1 VRDAPTRLVLATI
14 VAAALALRLAHVAS
28 VAAFEAA
35 HVEPGLDRWLQMEI
49 ARAVAGGDWLGGPL
63 APYESAPAYALGLGI
78 LYRLGGGRWLVPIV
92 LQAVLGALAP
102 LALYATGRMLA
113 SARTGLLAA
122 ALAAAYGPAIFY
134 EGLTVKF
141 ALMPFAVSAL
151 LYASAAATT
160 SRRWQL
166 AAAAAGA
173 ATAVLVA
180 LRLNA
185 IVVLP
190 VVAAWIARA
199 RSPAVATRALL
210 LFGLGLVAIAAPLA
224 LRRALAAA
232 HGEAASLWGIHF
244 YVGSRLDGDGGYTVV
259 PGVTDDVFGHVD
271 DARALAEASRG
282 RQLTP
287 AEVSRYWLG
296 RGLEEIRGDPAAY
309 LVLEG
314 RKLRRLLAPR
324 EEDVFGDDYAV
335 YAARSLVL
343 RAGLT
348 FGAVAPLAML
358 GLVLVTMRRAPL
370 GWCVAVA
377 AAYAAS
383 LLVFFVTSRYR
394 LPVVPPLLLCAGV
407 ALAWL
412 ADLRARPLAFAAAA
426 GGLSLAAWGAL
437 GAPPS
442 DVLRLLAL
450 VAVAGLAGQRA
461 T

>member
-1 VRDAPTRLVLATI
+1 MRDAPTRLALATI
-14 VAAALALRLAHVAS
+14 VTAALALRVAHVAS

-35 HVEPGLDRWLQMEI
+35 HVAPGLDRWLQMEI

-92 LQAVLGALAP
+92 LQAVLGALTP
-102 LALYATGRMLA
+102 LALYATARRLG
-113 SARTGLLAA
+113 SARAGLFAA

-134 EGLTVKF
+134 EGLTLKF
-141 ALMPFAVSAL
+141 ALMPCTVSAL
-151 LYASAAATT
+151 LCASATAATG
-160 SRRWQL
+160 RRWQA

-173 ATAVLVA
+173 ATALLVA

-185 IVVLP
+185 IVMLP
-190 VVAAWIARA
+190 VLVAWIARA
-199 RSPAVATRALL
+199 RPAVAARALL
-210 LFGLGLVAIAAPLA
+210 LVGFGLVAIAAPLA
-224 LRRALAAA
+224 LRRALASA

-259 PGVTDDVFGHVD
+259 PGVADDVFGHVD

-282 RQLTP
+282 RRLTP

-296 RGLEEIRGDPAAY
+296 RGLEEIRRDPAAY
-309 LVLEG
+309 LTLEG
-314 RKLRRLLAPR
+314 RKLRRLLAPG

-335 YAARSLVL
+335 YAARSVAL
-343 RAGLT
+343 RAALT
-348 FGAVAPLAML
+348 FGAVAPLALL
-358 GLVLVTMRRAPL
+358 GLVLVAMRRAPL

-377 AAYAAS
+377 ATYAAS

-426 GGLSLAAWGAL
+426 GGLSVAAWGAL

-450 VAVAGLAGQRA
+450 LGAAWLAGHG
-461 T
+461 TT

>member
-1 VRDAPTRLVLATI
+1 MRDAPTRLVLATI

-63 APYESAPAYALGLGI
+63 APYESAPAYALGLGV

-92 LQAVLGALAP
+92 LQAVLGALTP
-102 LALYATGRMLA
+102 LALYATARRLG
-113 SARTGLLAA
+113 SARAGLFAA

-134 EGLTVKF
+134 EGLTLKF
-141 ALMPFAVSAL
+141 ALMPCTVSAL
-151 LYASAAATT
+151 LCASATAATG
-160 SRRWQL
+160 RRWQA

-173 ATAVLVA
+173 ATALLVA

-185 IVVLP
+185 IVMLP
-190 VVAAWIARA
+190 VLVAWIARA
-199 RSPAVATRALL
+199 RPAVAARALL
-210 LFGLGLVAIAAPLA
+210 LVGFGLVAIAAPLA
-224 LRRALAAA
+224 LRRALASA

-259 PGVTDDVFGHVD
+259 PGVADDVFGHVD

-282 RQLTP
+282 RRLTP

-296 RGLEEIRGDPAAY
+296 RGLEEIRRDPAAY

-426 GGLSLAAWGAL
+426 GGLSVAAWGAL

-450 VAVAGLAGQRA
+450 LGAAWLAGHG
-461 T
+461 TT

>member
-1 VRDAPTRLVLATI
+1 MRDAPTRLALATI

-63 APYESAPAYALGLGI
+63 APYESAPAYALGLGV

-92 LQAVLGALAP
+92 LQAVLGALTP
-102 LALYATGRMLA
+102 LALYATARRLG
-113 SARTGLLAA
+113 SARAGLFAA

-134 EGLTVKF
+134 EGLTLKF
-141 ALMPFAVSAL
+141 ALMPCTVSAL
-151 LYASAAATT
+151 LCASATAATG
-160 SRRWQL
+160 RRWQA

-173 ATAVLVA
+173 ATALLVA

-190 VVAAWIARA
+190 VLVAWIARA
-199 RSPAVATRALL
+199 RPAVATRALL
-210 LFGLGLVAIAAPLA
+210 LVGLGLVAIAAPLA

-259 PGVTDDVFGHVD
+259 PGVADDVFGHVD

-282 RQLTP
+282 RRLTP

-296 RGLEEIRGDPAAY
+296 RGLEEIRRDPAAY
-309 LVLEG
+309 LTLEG
-314 RKLRRLLAPR
+314 RKLRRLLAPG

-335 YAARSLVL
+335 YAARSVAL
-343 RAGLT
+343 RAALT
-348 FGAVAPLAML
+348 FGAVAPLALL
-358 GLVLVTMRRAPL
+358 GLVLVAMRRAPL

-377 AAYAAS
+377 ATYAAS

-426 GGLSLAAWGAL
+426 GGLSVAAWGAL

-450 VAVAGLAGQRA
+450 LGAAWLAGHG
-461 T
+461 TT

>member
-1 VRDAPTRLVLATI
+1 MVVSAVVDEIKKRLEQRI
-14 VAAALALRLAHVAS
+14 R
-28 VAAFEAA
+28 
-35 HVEPGLDRWLQMEI
+35 
-49 ARAVAGGDWLGGPL
+49 
-63 APYESAPAYALGLGI
+63 
-78 LYRLGGGRWLVPIV
+78 
-92 LQAVLGALAP
+92 QAVLGALTP
-102 LALYATGRMLA
+102 LALYATARRLG
-113 SARTGLLAA
+113 SARAGLFAA

-141 ALMPFAVSAL
+141 ALMPFTVSAL
-151 LYASAAATT
+151 LCASAAAATG
-160 SRRWQL
+160 RRWQG

-173 ATAVLVA
+173 ATALLVA

-190 VVAAWIARA
+190 VLVAWIARA
-199 RSPAVATRALL
+199 RPAVATRALL
-210 LFGLGLVAIAAPLA
+210 LVGLGLVAIAAPLA

-244 YVGSRLDGDGGYTVV
+244 YVGSRLDGDGGYAVV
-259 PGVTDDVFGHVD
+259 PGMADDVFGHVD
-271 DARALAEASRG
+271 DARALAEASLG
-282 RQLTP
+282 RRLTP
-287 AEVSRYWLG
+287 TEVSSYWLG
-296 RGLEEIRGDPAAY
+296 RGLEEIRRDPAAY

-314 RKLRRLLAPR
+314 RKFRRLLAPG

-335 YAARSLVL
+335 YTARSLVL

-358 GLVLVTMRRAPL
+358 GLVLVAMRRAPF

-377 AAYAAS
+377 ATYAAS

-426 GGLSLAAWGAL
+426 GALSVAAWGAL
-437 GAPPS
+437 GAPSS

-450 VAVAGLAGQRA
+450 LGAAWLAGHG
-461 T
+461 TT

>member
-1 VRDAPTRLVLATI
+1 MRDAPTRLVLATI

-63 APYESAPAYALGLGI
+63 APYESAPAYALGLGV

-92 LQAVLGALAP
+92 LQAVLGALTP
-102 LALYATGRMLA
+102 LALYATARRLG
-113 SARTGLLAA
+113 SARAGLFAA

-134 EGLTVKF
+134 EGLTLKF
-141 ALMPFAVSAL
+141 ALMPCTVSAL
-151 LYASAAATT
+151 LCASATAATG
-160 SRRWQL
+160 RRWQA

-173 ATAVLVA
+173 ATALLVA

-185 IVVLP
+185 IVMLP
-190 VVAAWIARA
+190 VLVAWIARA
-199 RSPAVATRALL
+199 RPAVAARALL
-210 LFGLGLVAIAAPLA
+210 LVGFGLVAIAAPLA
-224 LRRALAAA
+224 LRRALASA

-244 YVGSRLDGDGGYTVV
+244 YVGSRLDGEGGYTVV
-259 PGVTDDVFGHVD
+259 PGVADDVFGHVD

-282 RQLTP
+282 RRLTP

-296 RGLEEIRGDPAAY
+296 RGLEEIRRDPAAY
-309 LVLEG
+309 LTLEG
-314 RKLRRLLAPR
+314 RKLRRLLAPG

-335 YAARSLVL
+335 YAARSVAL
-343 RAGLT
+343 RAALT
-348 FGAVAPLAML
+348 FGAVAPLALL
-358 GLVLVTMRRAPL
+358 GLVLVAMRRAPL

-377 AAYAAS
+377 ATYAAS

-426 GGLSLAAWGAL
+426 GGLSVAAWGAL

-450 VAVAGLAGQRA
+450 LGAAWLAGHG
-461 T
+461 TT

>member
-1 VRDAPTRLVLATI
+1 MRDAPTRLVLATI

-63 APYESAPAYALGLGI
+63 APYESAPAYALGLGV

-92 LQAVLGALAP
+92 LQAVLGALTP
-102 LALYATGRMLA
+102 LALYATARRLG
-113 SARTGLLAA
+113 SARAGLFAA

-134 EGLTVKF
+134 EGLTLKF
-141 ALMPFAVSAL
+141 ALMPCTVSAL
-151 LYASAAATT
+151 LCASATAATG
-160 SRRWQL
+160 RRWQA

-173 ATAVLVA
+173 ATALLVA

-185 IVVLP
+185 IVMLP
-190 VVAAWIARA
+190 VLVAWIARA
-199 RSPAVATRALL
+199 RPAVAARALL
-210 LFGLGLVAIAAPLA
+210 LVGFGLVAIAAPLA
-224 LRRALAAA
+224 LRRALASA

-259 PGVTDDVFGHVD
+259 PGVADDVFGHVD

-394 LPVVPPLLLCAGV
+394 LPVVPPLLLCAGA

-426 GGLSLAAWGAL
+426 GGLSVAAWGAL

-450 VAVAGLAGQRA
+450 LGAAWLAGHG
-461 T
+461 TT

>member
-1 VRDAPTRLVLATI
+1 MRDATRLALAAI

-35 HVEPGLDRWLQMEI
+35 NAQPGLDRWLQMEI

-63 APYESAPAYALGLGI
+63 APYESAPAYALGLGL
-78 LYRLGGGRWLVPIV
+78 LYRLGGGRWVVPIV
-92 LQAVLGALAP
+92 LQAVLGAFAP
-102 LALYATGRMLA
+102 LALYATARRLG
-113 SARTGLLAA
+113 SARAGLFAA
-122 ALAAAYGPAIFY
+122 ALAAVYGPAIFY
-134 EGLTVKF
+134 EGLTLKF
-141 ALMPFAVSAL
+141 ALMPCTVSAL
-151 LYASAAATT
+151 LCASAAAAAG
-160 SRRWQL
+160 RRWQA

-173 ATAVLVA
+173 ATALLVA

-190 VVAAWIARA
+190 VVVAWITTARP
-199 RSPAVATRALL
+199 PAVATRELL
-210 LFGLGLVAIAAPLA
+210 LVGLGLVAIAAPLA
-224 LRRALAAA
+224 LRRGLAAA

-259 PGVTDDVFGHVD
+259 PGVSDDVFGHVD

-282 RQLTP
+282 RRLTP

-296 RGLEEIRGDPAAY
+296 RGLEEIRRDPAAY

-394 LPVVPPLLLCAGV
+394 LPVVPPLLLCAGA

-426 GGLSLAAWGAL
+426 GGLSVAAWGAL

-450 VAVAGLAGQRA
+450 LAVAWLAGQRA

>member
-1 VRDAPTRLVLATI
+1 MRDAPTRLVLATI

-63 APYESAPAYALGLGI
+63 APYESAPAYALGLGV

-92 LQAVLGALAP
+92 LQAVLGALTP
-102 LALYATGRMLA
+102 LALYATARRLG
-113 SARTGLLAA
+113 SARAGLFAA

-134 EGLTVKF
+134 EGLTLKF
-141 ALMPFAVSAL
+141 ALMPCTVSAL
-151 LYASAAATT
+151 LCASATAATG
-160 SRRWQL
+160 RRWQA

-173 ATAVLVA
+173 ATALLVA

-185 IVVLP
+185 IVMLP
-190 VVAAWIARA
+190 VLVAWIARA
-199 RSPAVATRALL
+199 RPAVAARALL
-210 LFGLGLVAIAAPLA
+210 LVGFGLVAIAAPLA
-224 LRRALAAA
+224 LRRALASA

-259 PGVTDDVFGHVD
+259 PGVADDVFGHVD

-282 RQLTP
+282 RRLTP

-296 RGLEEIRGDPAAY
+296 RGLEEIRRDPAAY
-309 LVLEG
+309 LTLEG
-314 RKLRRLLAPR
+314 RKLRRLLAPG

-335 YAARSLVL
+335 YAARSVAL
-343 RAGLT
+343 RAALT
-348 FGAVAPLAML
+348 FGAVAPLALL
-358 GLVLVTMRRAPL
+358 GLVLVAMRRAPL

-377 AAYAAS
+377 ATYAAS

-426 GGLSLAAWGAL
+426 GGLSVAAWGAL

-450 VAVAGLAGQRA
+450 LGAAWLAGHG
-461 T
+461 TT

>member
-1 VRDAPTRLVLATI
+1 MRDAPTRLALATI

-28 VAAFEAA
+28 VAAFEAT
-35 HVEPGLDRWLQMEI
+35 HLEPGLDRWLQMEI

-63 APYESAPAYALGLGI
+63 APYESAPAYALGLGV

-92 LQAVLGALAP
+92 LQAVLGALTP
-102 LALYATGRMLA
+102 LALYATARRLG
-113 SARTGLLAA
+113 SARAGLFAA

-141 ALMPFAVSAL
+141 ALMPFTVSAL
-151 LYASAAATT
+151 LCASAAAATG
-160 SRRWQL
+160 RRWQG

-173 ATAVLVA
+173 ATALLVA

-190 VVAAWIARA
+190 VLVAWIARA
-199 RSPAVATRALL
+199 RPAVAARALL
-210 LFGLGLVAIAAPLA
+210 LVGFGLVAIAAPLA
-224 LRRALAAA
+224 LRRALASA

-259 PGVTDDVFGHVD
+259 PGVADDVFGHVD

-282 RQLTP
+282 RRLTP

-296 RGLEEIRGDPAAY
+296 RGLEEIRRDPAAY
-309 LVLEG
+309 LTLEG

-335 YAARSLVL
+335 YAARSVAL
-343 RAGLT
+343 RAALT
-348 FGAVAPLAML
+348 FGAVAPLALL
-358 GLVLVTMRRAPL
+358 GLVLVAMRRAPL

-377 AAYAAS
+377 ATYAAS

-426 GGLSLAAWGAL
+426 GGLSVAAWGAL

-450 VAVAGLAGQRA
+450 LGAAWLAGHG
-461 T
+461 TT

>member
-63 APYESAPAYALGLGI
+63 APYESAPAYALGLGV

-92 LQAVLGALAP
+92 LQAVLGALTP
-102 LALYATGRMLA
+102 LALYATARRLG
-113 SARTGLLAA
+113 SARAGLFAA

-134 EGLTVKF
+134 EGLTLKF
-141 ALMPFAVSAL
+141 ALMPCTVSAL
-151 LYASAAATT
+151 LCASATAATG
-160 SRRWQL
+160 RRWQA

-173 ATAVLVA
+173 ATALLVA

-185 IVVLP
+185 IVMLP
-190 VVAAWIARA
+190 VLVAWIARA
-199 RSPAVATRALL
+199 RPAVAARALL
-210 LFGLGLVAIAAPLA
+210 LVGFGLVAIAAPLA
-224 LRRALAAA
+224 LRRALASA

-259 PGVTDDVFGHVD
+259 PGVADDVFGHVD

-282 RQLTP
+282 RRLTP

-296 RGLEEIRGDPAAY
+296 RGLEEIRRDPAAY
-309 LVLEG
+309 LTLEG
-314 RKLRRLLAPR
+314 RKLRRLLAPG

-335 YAARSLVL
+335 YAARSVAL
-343 RAGLT
+343 RAALT
-348 FGAVAPLAML
+348 FGAVAPLALL
-358 GLVLVTMRRAPL
+358 GLVLVAMRRAPL

-377 AAYAAS
+377 ATYAAS

-426 GGLSLAAWGAL
+426 GGLSVAAWGAL

-450 VAVAGLAGQRA
+450 LGAAWLAGHG
-461 T
+461 TT